1 MLKLLTRIRAD
12 LMYVKPGQAA
22 LNFMSALAR
31 AVHSKQTWQL
41 AARQSC
47 LTVADV

>member
-1 MLKLLTRIRAD
+1 MC
-12 LMYVKPGQAA
+12 VKPGQAA

-31 AVHSKQTWQL
+31 ALHSKQTWQL

-47 LTVADV
+47 LAVAEVYK